1 METIGDLLSLRRPER
16 GAFGVE
22 AAPVSRN
29 RYDLRM
35 LRQPFGKTLRSP
47 IRQ

>member
-16 GAFGVE
+16 SAFGVE